1 MIRNAFSTRTQPLS
15 PTLPHSMFTSFQLL
29 QNLQN
34 TWLNEKFAPDL
45 LPQQTDMLDLMLGQ
59 IAHMEENIGQ
69 LDKNDFRYVAHQMEL
84 QRIRYIAASYLRT
97 RLQKIETFTRHILEE
112 DDARAPSVK
121 RLSND
126 ERRFAESYADSI
138 SKHFN
143 QIAIQHMP
151 QNLREDNAS
160 TRNREIVTPNM
171 SSHIFLKANESVIGV
186 VVGANEEEVDLDPGS
201 LHIMPYNLASKLV
214 LEGKVQ
220 LI

>member
-1 MIRNAFSTRTQPLS
+1 M
-15 PTLPHSMFTSFQLL
+15 L

-84 QRIRYIAASYLRT
+84 QRIKYIAASYLRT
-97 RLQKIETFTRHILEE
+97 RLRKIETFTRHILEE

-121 RLSND
+121 RLSDD

-138 SKHFN
+138 AKHFN
-143 QIAIQHMP
+143 QIVIQHLP
-151 QNLREDNAS
+151 QVLREDNAS
-160 TRNREIVTPNM
+160 SRFREIVTPNM
-171 SSHIFLKANESVIGV
+171 SSHIFLKANESVPGV
-186 VVGANEEEVDLDPGS
+186 VVGANEEEVDLDTGS